1 MNSGVFSGIAGICAH
16 EMCFLTSG
24 EVKLYGVRIEFT
36 PGYIHPSILSQAP
49 ASKDLLDQKPSVRE
63 PAQASI
69 EKEDV
74 PALCY
79 TECASDIENETLTE
93 EIDSETDI
101 SEMFSENGEPMEI
114 D

>member
-49 ASKDLLDQKPSVRE
+49 ASKDLSLDQVPPRE
-63 PAQASI
+63 PTQASI

-79 TECASDIENETLTE
+79 TECNSDTENEMCE
-93 EIDSETDI
+93 EIDSEADI
-101 SEMFSENGEPMEI
+101 SEISENGEPMEI